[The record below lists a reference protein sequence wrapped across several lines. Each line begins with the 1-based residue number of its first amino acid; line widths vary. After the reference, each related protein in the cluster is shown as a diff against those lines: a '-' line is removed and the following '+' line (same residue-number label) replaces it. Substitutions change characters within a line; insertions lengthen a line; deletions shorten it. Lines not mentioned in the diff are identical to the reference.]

1 VAWTEV
7 RVTVRV
13 VWRNRAAGVRVKAP
27 IPIFLVMGLLPELK
41 RRPRLHNDTSRESAK
56 WGWYIMV
63 IFVVAWFVYSLWFDK

>member
-1 VAWTEV
+1 
-7 RVTVRV
+7 
-13 VWRNRAAGVRVKAP
+13 
-27 IPIFLVMGLLPELK
+27 MGLLPELK